1 MTSSEHKTH
10 IDTVYEVS
18 TKVNSDLYVVI
29 CGDEPLIEPE
39 VISSVIP
46 KVKIDINSIYVS
58 NLIRNFEDPVEVID
72 PSNIKVVSSNSGNIV
87 MLSRSPIPY
96 PYKSIIFKY
105 KKLIGVECFNKK
117 ALDFFHRTTI
127 GTLEKIEDVTLQ
139 RFLENNIIIHTNLVE
154 SSSLSVDTP
163 NDLEKVKMI
172 LKNRGITH
180 E

>member
-58 NLIRNFEDPVEVID
+58 NLIRYFEDPVEVID
-72 PSNIKVVSSNSGNIV
+72 PANIKVVSSNSGNIV
-87 MLSRSPIPY
+87 MPSRSPIPY
-96 PYKSIIFKY
+96 P
-105 KKLIGVECFNKK
+105 
-117 ALDFFHRTTI
+117 
-127 GTLEKIEDVTLQ
+127 
-139 RFLENNIIIHTNLVE
+139 
-154 SSSLSVDTP
+154 
-163 NDLEKVKMI
+163 
-172 LKNRGITH
+172 
-180 E
+180 